1 MARELLQV
9 RASDGVTID
18 YQSSSVPLLQLRE
31 PVTLAC
37 GHNFELALLKAHFQ
51 AGAHQCPGCGALVG
65 IEADELRINAEVLHL
80 IMKLRPPPPPPPVP
94 GAQPLQVVAGD
105 LAAGTGSP
113 SRADAAAAAVL
124 AGVAMS
130 TVADVDRSSNLRSS
144 FGTGAAGAT
153 SASSLPLVVR
163 VDSGGNKGMSP
174 LASRVR
180 TGLPT
185 SYPFCRDS
193 AQVEA
198 VTATYFARQLTA
210 VIARSH
216 QGEALSELP
225 ISLTKRVMKQD
236 AVNMHLR
243 MVSAEAVDLMAYGNE
258 LFIGLITELA
268 WHVSTLPGK
277 RVTVDLRD
285 LQVG

>member
-1 MARELLQV
+1 
-9 RASDGVTID
+9 
-18 YQSSSVPLLQLRE
+18 
-31 PVTLAC
+31 
-37 GHNFELALLKAHFQ
+37 
-51 AGAHQCPGCGALVG
+51 
-65 IEADELRINAEVLHL
+65 
-80 IMKLRPPPPPPPVP
+80 
-94 GAQPLQVVAGD
+94 
-105 LAAGTGSP
+105 
-113 SRADAAAAAVL
+113 
-124 AGVAMS
+124 MS
-130 TVADVDRSSNLRSS
+130 TVAAVDRSSNLRSS

-268 WHVSTLPGK
+268 WHVSTMPGK

>member
-1 MARELLQV
+1 
-9 RASDGVTID
+9 
-18 YQSSSVPLLQLRE
+18 
-31 PVTLAC
+31 
-37 GHNFELALLKAHFQ
+37 
-51 AGAHQCPGCGALVG
+51 
-65 IEADELRINAEVLHL
+65 
-80 IMKLRPPPPPPPVP
+80 
-94 GAQPLQVVAGD
+94 
-105 LAAGTGSP
+105 
-113 SRADAAAAAVL
+113 
-124 AGVAMS
+124 MS
-130 TVADVDRSSNLRSS
+130 TVAAVDRSPNLRSS
-144 FGTGAAGAT
+144 FGTGAAGAI
-153 SASSLPLVVR
+153 SAPSQPLAVSI
-163 VDSGGNKGMSP
+163 DSGSNKAMSP

-180 TGLPT
+180 AGLPT

-268 WHVSTLPGK
+268 WHVSTMPGK